1 MSDEER
7 IGAQPTRAS
16 LASVD
21 ARVARLEQ
29 AQAETDSK
37 VALIQLEQT
46 HTRELMNSRFTT
58 IEVGIAGQGKKL
70 DDFIAR
76 IEAMVLEATK
86 SSGDLTSSPAGRQ
99 VDMRLTRLESATELQ
114 GSFID
119 QLKGMGTAMRWVIG
133 TSVVGFLVSLLSLAT
148 SAGFVRPPQ

>member
-1 MSDEER
+1 MSEEER
-7 IGAQPTRAS
+7 IAPTRAS

-58 IEVGIAGQGKKL
+58 LEVGIAGQGKKL

-76 IEAMVLEATK
+76 IEAMVMEATK
-86 SSGDLTSSPAGRQ
+86 SSGDLTASPVGRQ
-99 VDMRLTRLESATELQ
+99 VDSRITKLESRTELHNE
-114 GSFID
+114 FID
-119 QLKGMGTAMRWVIG
+119 QLKGMGTAMRWVVG
-133 TSVVGFLVSLLSLAT
+133 TSVLGFLVSLVSLAT
-148 SAGFVRPPQ
+148 SAGFVGPVK